1 MLRSLRI
8 LATTAA
14 LAAIVPAAGAQDKPL
29 TLKQV
34 GKNIRSEVHRAG
46 ARTEDAV
53 RKAGNQ
59 TEAQAHRTGKSVA
72 RVVSR
77 DARQGDYEKFD
88 FTDVKTGGELIGAEP
103 LPKPSIDP
111 DKPVTVKQVAK
122 NTQNEVRRAG
132 NNTENA
138 VRKAGNQ
145 TEAQAKRQGNWFK
158 RLFSREARREAR
170 AGTQ

>member
-1 MLRSLRI
+1 MLRSLRV
-8 LATTAA
+8 
-14 LAAIVPAAGAQDKPL
+14 LAAGVAIAVVAPAGAQDKPL

-34 GKNIRSEVHRAG
+34 GKNVRSEVHRAG

-59 TEAQAHRTGKSVA
+59 TEKQAQRTGKSLA
-72 RVVSR
+72 RTVSS
-77 DARQGDYEKFD
+77 DARQGNYEKFD
-88 FTDVKTGGELIGAEP
+88 FSDVRTGGELIGAEP
-103 LPKPSIDP
+103 LPKPSMDP

-122 NTQNEVRRAG
+122 NSQSEVQRAG
-132 NNTENA
+132 NRTEDA

-170 AGTQ
+170 SGS